1 MYANNFI
8 EHEMEPPRDQ
18 LIDAYLPSYRRQ
30 QLPNYLDRK
39 DWIEILLA
47 AFSFIFDESEMR
59 LNHRGFLE
67 SARQAGRQGIFLRQL
82 NLWSQLSNTPTPSRN
97 WLAEV
102 QILCT
107 KCE

>member
-30 QLPNYLDRK
+30 QLPNSLDRK

-59 LNHRGFLE
+59 LNVFE
-67 SARQAGRQGIFLRQL
+67 YQEISF
-82 NLWSQLSNTPTPSRN
+82 
-97 WLAEV
+97 
-102 QILCT
+102 QILSKSFAFKT
-107 KCE
+107 NKIVI